1 MKTIRQTGHVTTTPL
16 GVDQLV
22 TKGNKEVAISS
33 LSPIVKAGYSSIVN
47 IRSEK
52 KKCIKY

>member
-1 MKTIRQTGHVTTTPL
+1 MKKIRQTGHVTTTPP

-33 LSPIVKAGYSSIVN
+33 LSPIVTQSTFQLQQTTCYVS
-47 IRSEK
+47 
-52 KKCIKY
+52 